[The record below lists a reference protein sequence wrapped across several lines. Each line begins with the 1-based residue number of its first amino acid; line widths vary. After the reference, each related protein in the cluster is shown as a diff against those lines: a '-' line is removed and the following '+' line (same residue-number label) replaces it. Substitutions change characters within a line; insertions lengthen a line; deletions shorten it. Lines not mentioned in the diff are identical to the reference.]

1 MADILFTFEWWDYL
15 SILLILII
23 GLPHGALDTAVGMSV
38 GIYNSN
44 KSKFIFLSSYLSMS
58 ILVVIFWYY
67 YPQIALSLF
76 LLISTFHFGL
86 GDSKWNKKFTY
97 YLSGYFNGG
106 IIIYGL
112 SYCNMSEVNAI
123 YKVLVGVNSDAV
135 WSFLEIGLLIWV
147 ISFPLHIYFNWKS
160 FDKNYF
166 LTSSFIIF
174 IIYLLPPLLAF
185 AIYFSLIHSINHIKR
200 VIPALQKKLSKLSI
214 MKLFFIF
221 TIGSWLIGLIILFLL
236 IQTNSITDAALKLTF
251 IGLAALTFPHMI
263 LVDIFFRPKTQ
274 L

>member
-123 YKVLVGVNSDAV
+123 YKVLVGNNSDQV
-135 WSFLEIGLLIWV
+135 WEFLEIGMWLWV
-147 ISFPLHIYFNWKS
+147 FSCPLHIYFNWKS
-160 FDKNYF
+160 FDKNY
-166 LTSSFIIF
+166 IMIYIF
-174 IIYLLPPLLAF
+174 IISIIYFLPTLVAF
-185 AIYFSLIHSINHIKR
+185 AIYFSLIHSTNHIKR
-200 VIPALQKKLSKLSI
+200 IIPALQKKLSKLSI
-214 MKLFFIF
+214 LKLFLIF
-221 TIGSWLIGLIILFLL
+221 TISSWLIGLIILFLL
-236 IQTNSITDAALKLTF
+236 IQTNSITDATLKLTF

-263 LVDIFFRPKTQ
+263 LVDLFFRPKVQ